1 MTLHISSFV
10 IGIFA
15 TTWVIMFLI
24 LAAALRSLKK

>member
-15 TTWVIMFLI
+15 TAWVIMFLI